1 MILGK
6 EETTTFKRL
15 LKFTTVMS
23 FGLLML
29 VVGAGY
35 LFWRVLNIIALKPS
49 NPVPYIFFALEAI
62 LYTSA
67 IVWLIDLL
75 WSEPPDRSQPPPP
88 KRWPTV
94 DILVPCCTEPTEL
107 IKDTV
112 KAALGQD
119 YPRECF
125 MVHIC
130 DDGGDDVLKDWI
142 QNELQKERNLNV
154 NYIRRVKIK
163 GVPHHYKAGN
173 MNHALGITHG
183 EYVGVLDSDMIT
195 APDFLATLVPYLY
208 ERTDVAFV
216 QSPQA
221 YYNIPAGDPL
231 AHYTTMFY
239 DIIMPWRDG
248 RDSAPCVGTG
258 MIFRRK
264 ALEDI
269 GGFSI
274 GTITEDFDTAMACQ
288 NRGWK
293 TIYVNKKMQFGLVP
307 DTLDATL
314 KQRER
319 WGVGTLQIFFKRN
332 PLLMKGQLKFHQ
344 RVMYFSAG
352 MSYLL
357 PVAILA
363 FTLLPFL
370 TIVFDWPV
378 VPVRAGETK
387 ILMMF
392 LGPWLLMNRVL
403 FYSLY
408 WGLPGGFQ
416 ARNRDPQLF
425 IWMSPYLFVALLKYM
440 FPFLETTFKVT
451 NTAKNMEQTNA
462 LFTLKGLRTVWF
474 HLLYVL
480 GSIGIFVWRVYVT
493 NFSKC
498 EDTFKLVMQAIF
510 LAYNVQN
517 MIPPVLFLVNPISVD
532 PDLVRTYDEYGIPH
546 VPLSATVPP
555 TGKFIFILEIIPAA
569 LILVCMMVLVAEAA
583 GVTDKLIGSSCA
595 AAL

>member
-1 MILGK
+1 M
-6 EETTTFKRL
+6 F
-15 LKFTTVMS
+15 KFTVVMS
-23 FGLLML
+23 FSLLML

-35 LFWRVLNIIALKPS
+35 LYWRILNMVAAKS
-49 NPVPYIFFALEAI
+49 ANPLPYFFLALEVLLYVSSI
-62 LYTSA
+62 L
-67 IVWLIDLL
+67 WLIDLL

-94 DILVPCCTEPTEL
+94 DILIPCCTEPVEL

-130 DDGGDDVLKDWI
+130 DDGGDDVLREWI
-142 QNELQKERNLNV
+142 QNELIKDRGLNV

-163 GVPHHYKAGN
+163 GVPHHFKAGN
-173 MNHALGITHG
+173 MNHALSVTGG
-183 EYVGVLDSDMIT
+183 EYVAVLDSDMIT
-195 APDFLATLVPYLY
+195 SPDFLLTLVPYLY

-231 AHYTTMFY
+231 AHFTTMFY

-274 GTITEDFDTAMACQ
+274 GTITEDFDTAIACQ

-332 PLLMKGQLKFHQ
+332 PLFIKGQLKLHQ
-344 RVMYFSAG
+344 RIMYFSAG

-357 PVAILA
+357 PVALLLFIM
-363 FTLLPFL
+363 LPFL
-370 TIVFDWPV
+370 TIIFDWPI
-378 VPVRAGETK
+378 VPVRDGETK

-425 IWMSPYLFVALLKYM
+425 IWMSPYLFVALLKYL
-440 FPFLETTFKVT
+440 FPYLETTFKVT
-451 NTAKNMEQTNA
+451 NSSKNMEAKNT
-462 LFTLKGLRTVWF
+462 LFTFKGFRTVWF
-474 HLLYVL
+474 HLLYLLASL
-480 GSIGIFVWRVYVT
+480 GLFTWRVYAT
-493 NFSKC
+493 DWGKC
-498 EDTFKLVMQAIF
+498 DQLFKLGFQAIF
-510 LAYNVQN
+510 LLYNCQN
-517 MIPPVLFLVNPISVD
+517 MCPPVLFMLNPVSVD
-532 PDLVRTYDEYGIPH
+532 PDTVRTYDEFGIPH
-546 VPLSATVPP
+546 VSQEACIPP
-555 TGKFIFILEIIPAA
+555 TGRWIWVLEIVPLL
-569 LILVCMMVLVAEAA
+569 LIFVCMFVLVMEAA
-583 GVTDKLIGSSCA
+583 SITDKVIGVQCSA
-595 AAL
+595 KL